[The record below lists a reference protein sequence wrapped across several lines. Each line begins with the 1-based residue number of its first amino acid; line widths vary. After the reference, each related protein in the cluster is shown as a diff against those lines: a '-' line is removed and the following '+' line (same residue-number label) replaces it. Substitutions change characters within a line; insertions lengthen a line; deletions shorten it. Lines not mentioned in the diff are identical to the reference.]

1 MSEKDNDFIPTRR
14 SLLTRLK
21 DWDDQESWKDFFNT
35 YWKLIFGVAVK
46 SGLSENEA
54 QDVVQETVVSVAK
67 KMHEFKYDPATGSF
81 KSWLLLITRR
91 RITDHLRKHYRQV
104 EVQEPRPKETTGT
117 STIERVADPALPV
130 LDQIWDE
137 EWAKNLMDAAIQRV
151 KRQVKAKQWQIFDF
165 YVLKRWPVMKVTKAL
180 GVSMAQVY
188 LAKHRVARLIKKELE
203 TLEKKMV

>member
-1 MSEKDNDFIPTRR
+1 MPDHEDSFIPTRR

-21 DWDDQESWKDFFNT
+21 DWDDQESWKNFFNT
-35 YWKLIFGVAVK
+35 YWKLIYGVAVK
-46 SGLSENEA
+46 SGLSDPEA

-67 KMHEFKYDPATGSF
+67 KMHEFEYDPAAGSF

-91 RITDHLRKHYRQV
+91 RITDHLRKQYRQV
-104 EVQEPRPKETTGT
+104 EVQQPRPKETTGT
-117 STIERVADPALPV
+117 STVERIADPALPV
-130 LDQIWDE
+130 LDRIWDE

-165 YVLKRWPVMKVTKAL
+165 YVLKKWPVTKVTKAL

-188 LAKHRVARLIKKELE
+188 LAKHRVARLIKQELE
-203 TLEKKMV
+203 SLEKKMV

>member
-1 MSEKDNDFIPTRR
+1 MPDHDDTFIPTRR

-35 YWKLIFGVAVK
+35 YWKLIYGVAVK
-46 SGLSENEA
+46 SGLSESEA

-67 KMHEFKYDPATGSF
+67 KMHEFKYDPAAGSF

-91 RITDHLRKHYRQV
+91 RITDHLRKQYRQV
-104 EVQEPRPKETTGT
+104 EVQQTRPRETSGT

-130 LDQIWDE
+130 LDRIWDE
-137 EWAKNLMDAAIQRV
+137 EWARNLMDAAIQRV

-165 YVLKRWPVMKVTKAL
+165 YVLKKWPVTKVSKAL
-180 GVSMAQVY
+180 GVNMAQVY

-203 TLEKKMV
+203 TLEKKMI

>member
-1 MSEKDNDFIPTRR
+1 M
-14 SLLTRLK
+14 
-21 DWDDQESWKDFFNT
+21 
-35 YWKLIFGVAVK
+35 KLIFGVAVK
-46 SGLSENEA
+46 SGLSESEA

-67 KMHEFKYDPATGSF
+67 KMHEFKYDPAAGSF

-91 RITDHLRKHYRQV
+91 RITDHLRKQYRQV
-104 EVQEPRPKETTGT
+104 EVQEPRPKETSGT

-165 YVLKRWPVMKVTKAL
+165 YVLKKWPVTKVTKAL

-203 TLEKKMV
+203 TLEKKMI